1 MTAKP
6 AQNSWVRMLCS
17 DVSVLLYA
25 FRRDST
31 DHTRY
36 ADWLQR
42 TMAGKQCHLSGATR
56 APAIGWPADH
66 SPR

>member
-1 MTAKP
+1 
-6 AQNSWVRMLCS
+6 MLCP
-17 DVSVLLYA
+17 DVNVLLYA